1 MSSVLQPDFPRLIP
15 FDARRDYVTWA
26 RNVEN
31 YLAQNDLSDTIVSG
45 SNCSKQEKAQALFY
59 IHLHLNEDFKNE
71 YMLERDP
78 LVIWQSL
85 KDRFDRMKAVELP
98 RAKLDW
104 DCLHFSNFDS
114 VTAYDSALRR
124 IVSQLKLCDKEITD
138 EEMIEK
144 TLSTSPPR
152 GERPSGAHEK
162 SKCQTSPEGV
172 FQKEEKTGSEWE
184 VELSGISSLSPGPVK
199 NYIFWSSVHVRPTY
213 SSVID
218 FMFAC

>member
-1 MSSVLQPDFPRLIP
+1 MSCVLQPDFPRLIP

-85 KDRFDRMKAVELP
+85 KDHFDRMKAVELP

-124 IVSQLKLCDKEITD
+124 TVSQLKLCDKEITD
-138 EEMIEK
+138 EEMI
-144 TLSTSPPR
+144 SVSAISCI
-152 GERPSGAHEK
+152 GW
-162 SKCQTSPEGV
+162 QTMANTRS
-172 FQKEEKTGSEWE
+172 
-184 VELSGISSLSPGPVK
+184 
-199 NYIFWSSVHVRPTY
+199 
-213 SSVID
+213 
-218 FMFAC
+218 

>member
-15 FDARRDYVTWA
+15 FDARRDYVTCA

-85 KDRFDRMKAVELP
+85 KDHFDRMKAVELP

-144 TLSTSPPR
+144 TLSTFPPSERIRRQMHRMANYGKYSELIFALLQEERDRQELMRNQNVKPAQRVSFKRKRRR
-152 GERPSGAHEK
+152 GQSGR
-162 SKCQTSPEGV
+162 
-172 FQKEEKTGSEWE
+172 
-184 VELSGISSLSPGPVK
+184 L
-199 NYIFWSSVHVRPTY
+199 N
-213 SSVID
+213 
-218 FMFAC
+218 